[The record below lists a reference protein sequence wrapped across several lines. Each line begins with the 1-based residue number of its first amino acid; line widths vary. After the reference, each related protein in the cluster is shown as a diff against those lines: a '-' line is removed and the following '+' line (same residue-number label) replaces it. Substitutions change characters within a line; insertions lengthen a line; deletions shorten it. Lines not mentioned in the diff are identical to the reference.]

1 VPSQIQ
7 STIKLF
13 EKFERSPRTAGLA
26 RTIHEDVLQT
36 QQIGSCRCLEA
47 SGDDGDPERVVEVA
61 SFLKVPSGAERPAMP
76 AGCAV
81 WGACS

>member
-1 VPSQIQ
+1 VRHHIVIASEMP
-7 STIKLF
+7 
-13 EKFERSPRTAGLA
+13 AGDCGGALA
-26 RTIHEDVLQT
+26 RIIHEDVLQT
-36 QQIGSCRCLEA
+36 QQIGSCRCFEG

-61 SFLKVPSGAERPAMP
+61 RFLKVTSGAERPAMP